1 MCTLV
6 DLNSILGDIAARIRP
21 IVSDKF
27 VLRTQFDPNLACIR
41 ADPKQMDWLFVNLAA
56 DASDG
61 MRSGGELIITTANVE
76 LNPSSGREMK
86 LPPGQYVQ
94 VEFSVTRGFLEV
106 KPTIRNILQ
115 RIHGAI
121 AARGTSGTGMVCD
134 ILLPRASEAASP
146 AVQRQSR
153 RGRPG
158 PVVLMVSGDSA
169 ARALSSDLLREAGY
183 HVLEAA
189 DGLEAETV
197 LAAGEVDLMITD
209 IVMPEQDG
217 LETILSVR
225 AIYPGLKIIAVAE
238 NDAGSELRT
247 AKLFGA
253 DSVISKPLV
262 RSILCAAVHDQI
274 GGAGRSAE

>member
-1 MCTLV
+1 V
-6 DLNSILGDIAARIRP
+6 DLNSILTEIAARIRP
-21 IVSDKF
+21 IVSDRF
-27 VLRTQFDPNLACIR
+27 VLRTQLDPNLACIQ

-56 DASDG
+56 DAYDG
-61 MRSGGELIITTANVE
+61 MRSGGELVITTANVE

-94 VEFSVTRGFLEV
+94 VEFSVTSGLLEV

-115 RIHGAI
+115 RIQGAI
-121 AARGTSGTGMVCD
+121 AVRGTSGTGMVCD
-134 ILLPRASEAASP
+134 ILLPRASEAVPP
-146 AVQRQSR
+146 AAVEQQRKRDRS
-153 RGRPG
+153 G

-169 ARALSSDLLREAGY
+169 TRALSSDLLRDAGY

-189 DGLEAETV
+189 HGLEAETV
-197 LAAGEVDLMITD
+197 LAAGQVDLMIAD

-217 LETILSVR
+217 LETILSLR

-238 NDAGSELRT
+238 SDAGSELRT

-253 DSVISKPLV
+253 DSVMSKPLM
-262 RSILCAAVHDQI
+262 RSILCAAVYDQI
-274 GGAGRSAE
+274 GGAGSSTDAV